1 MRITYLTPKVIQ
13 GGILT
18 AESRQ
23 AYPTATDQTGSAS
36 E

>member
-18 AESRQ
+18 ADSRQ
-23 AYPTATDQTGSAS
+23 AYPTAVGGRHAGHL
-36 E
+36 